1 MKAMIRFGYEN
12 GYLWLH
18 SGDRDLGAHSE
29 RVAECVE
36 RRGFQCRIGVGVD
49 SPFDSLKENALFRVA
64 MLVSVDD
71 VPLAF
76 EYPIGYLGDE
86 ASLIWAGQQC
96 DQSWGLS
103 THVYARR

>member
-1 MKAMIRFGYEN
+1 
-12 GYLWLH
+12 
-18 SGDRDLGAHSE
+18 
-29 RVAECVE
+29 
-36 RRGFQCRIGVGVD
+36 
-49 SPFDSLKENALFRVA
+49 

-103 THVYARR
+103 THGYARR

>member
-1 MKAMIRFGYEN
+1 MKTVVCFGYEN
-12 GYLWLH
+12 GHLWPH

-36 RRGFQCRIGVGVD
+36 SRGLLSGIGIGLE
-49 SPFDSLKENALFRVA
+49 SPFDSLKEHALFWVA

-71 VPLAF
+71 VPLAL

-96 DQSWGLS
+96 DQSWGLA
-103 THVYARR
+103 THDYARR